1 MANWWK
7 EKAEWDVGTS
17 AEEWQKSYIGMMKD
31 RDRLRARL
39 EAVREQI
46 ISHVMYQGREVL
58 AILDASDEGE

>member
-7 EKAEWDVGTS
+7 EKAEWEEF